1 MYVILGATGN
11 IGTVLTNT
19 LLARGEKVRA
29 VGRDEGK
36 LRKFANRGAETF
48 ATDINDTAKL
58 TQAFSG
64 ARAAFL
70 MIPPSMTSTDYLAD
84 QKKYSDSISAAVRES
99 GLQYA
104 VNLSS
109 YGAQAPTG
117 TGPISGLYLCEQNLN
132 TIEKLNVL
140 HLRAAYFMEN
150 HLQGIGLIQTMGLY
164 GGAIKGDLKIPHI
177 ATRDVAAAAV
187 EHLVNLDFSGK
198 QTKELQG
205 ERDLSMNEATA
216 ILGRGIAKPD
226 LYYMQFP
233 YEQVEQVMVQMG
245 VPQKTA
251 ALYVEMCDGINNG
264 VVAMEE
270 PRSAGNTTP
279 TSFETFVQDV
289 FVPAYR
295 GQAATA

>member
-11 IGTVLTNT
+11 IGSVLTNT

-36 LRKFANRGAETF
+36 LRRFANRGAETF
-48 ATDINDTAKL
+48 VGDIGDAAGL
-58 TQAFSG
+58 TKAFAG

-70 MIPPSMTSTDYLAD
+70 MIPPSLNSADYRAD
-84 QKKYSDSISAAVRES
+84 QQKYSDAICAAVRQS

-109 YGAQAPTG
+109 FGAQASSG
-117 TGPISGLYLCEQNLN
+117 AGPISGIHFAEKNLN
-132 TIEKLNVL
+132 SIEKLNVL

-164 GGAIKGDLKIPHI
+164 GGAVKGDLKIPHI
-177 ATRDVAAAAV
+177 ATRDIGSFAA
-187 EHLVNLDFSGK
+187 ERLLNLDFSGK
-198 QTKELQG
+198 QTRELQG
-205 ERDLSMNEATA
+205 ERDLTMNEATA
-216 ILGRGIAKPD
+216 ILGRGVAKPD
-226 LYYMQFP
+226 LLYMQFP
-233 YEQVEQVMVQMG
+233 YEQVQQVLVQMG
-245 VPQKTA
+245 VPQKSA
-251 ALYVEMCDGINNG
+251 AMYVEMFDGINKG
-264 VVAMEE
+264 IVTAEE
-270 PRSAGNTTP
+270 PRSAENTTP

>member
-11 IGTVLTNT
+11 IGSVLTNT
-19 LLARGEKVRA
+19 LLARGEKVRV

-36 LRKFANRGAETF
+36 LRRFAKRGAETF
-48 ATDINDTAKL
+48 VGDISDAAGLTTAF
-58 TQAFSG
+58 TG

-70 MIPPSMTSTDYLAD
+70 MIPPSTNSTDYRAD
-84 QKKYSDSISAAVRES
+84 QQKYSEAISAAARQS

-109 YGAQAPTG
+109 FGAQSATG
-117 TGPISGLYLCEQNLN
+117 AGPISGLHFAEKNLN
-132 TIEKLNVL
+132 AIEKLNVL

-150 HLQGIGLIQTMGLY
+150 HLQGISLIQTMGLY
-164 GGAIKGDLKIPHI
+164 GGAVRGDLKIPHI
-177 ATRDVAAAAV
+177 ATRDIGSFAA
-187 EHLVNLDFSGK
+187 ERLLSLDFSGK
-198 QTKELQG
+198 RTRELLG
-205 ERDLSMNEATA
+205 ERDLTMNEATA

-226 LYYMQFP
+226 LLYMQFP
-233 YEQVEQVMVQMG
+233 YEQVQQVLVQMG

-251 ALYVEMCDGINNG
+251 ALYVAMFDGINKG
-264 VVAMEE
+264 IVAAEE
-270 PRSAGNTTP
+270 PRSAENTTP